1 MLLSSPVWIVALVLA
16 VSAPWLVRL
25 AADRMDSEVTRR
37 TEAIVSRARARL
49 GTAGEARRATEAEQR
64 RAVDG

>member
-1 MLLSSPVWIVALVLA
+1 MLLSSPVWIVALVMA

-37 TEAIVSRARARL
+37 TEAIVSRALARMA
-49 GTAGEARRATEAEQR
+49 TGEARRAAEAEQT
-64 RAVDG
+64 RAVEG